1 MLLALQIQS
10 FVSAY
15 SFDITSHNIHRTDT
29 QLHYIIALKG
39 ESYHKASMSRFQIKS
54 ICVSN
59 PIRPSAFVTAP
70 ESIYFVWKPHLT
82 VCLITFQKINTTLLG
97 VAIEVMI
104 LLVVKI
110 MDASIYTTK

>member
-15 SFDITSHNIHRTDT
+15 CFDIAPHSIYRMDT

-39 ESYHKASMSRFQIKS
+39 EFYHKASMSRFQIKS

-59 PIRPSAFVTAP
+59 PIRPYAFVMAP
-70 ESIYFVWKPHLT
+70 ESIYF
-82 VCLITFQKINTTLLG
+82 
-97 VAIEVMI
+97 A
-104 LLVVKI
+104 
-110 MDASIYTTK
+110 